1 MRRILVAA
9 LAGIATLL
17 GCVVWGSAAATAY
30 PVTTC
35 SQVATS
41 TTSPY
46 VGEVFEVS
54 GAGYHAN
61 EDVKIYVGGT
71 VTHRSGTTCGL
82 ILTGGTFVGTGHT
95 GGSGAFDPPVTMPN
109 LIGKQSLTGIGASG
123 ADDDISSIFLTVQ
136 AKSGPSQGAGGASVG
151 PSQGAGVA
159 GGHDSGSGGGL
170 PFTGVPLIAL
180 IVLAL
185 ALIGGGTA
193 FTVSARRRG
202 TSSAHA

>member
-1 MRRILVAA
+1 MRRLLLAA
-9 LAGIATLL
+9 LAGVVTVL
-17 GCVVWGSAAATAY
+17 GCLGWGAAAATAY
-30 PVTTC
+30 PVATC
-35 SQVATS
+35 SQVASS

-82 ILTGGTFVGTGHT
+82 ILTGGILVGTGHT
-95 GGSGAFDPPVTMPN
+95 DASGAFDPPVTMPN
-109 LIGKQSLTGIGASG
+109 LLGKQPLTGVGASG
-123 ADDDISSIFLTVQ
+123 ADDDISSILVMVRAGST
-136 AKSGPSQGAGGASVG
+136 PSQGIGGGSG
-151 PSQGAGVA
+151 SPSQTTAA
-159 GGHDSGSGGGL
+159 SGQDSGGGL

-185 ALIGGGTA
+185 ALVGGGVG
-193 FTVSARRRG
+193 FTMSARRRG
-202 TSSAHA
+202 RSTVHA